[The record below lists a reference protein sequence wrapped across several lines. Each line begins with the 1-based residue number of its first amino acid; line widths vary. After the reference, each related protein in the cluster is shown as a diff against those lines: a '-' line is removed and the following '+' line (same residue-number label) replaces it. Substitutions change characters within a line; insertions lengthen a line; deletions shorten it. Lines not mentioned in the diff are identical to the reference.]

1 MQEAL
6 TKFAIDML
14 NEVAEECENKSD
26 TATGERRRAL
36 LRAAEKLPDIMSK
49 IADTQED
56 THDRHDQG
64 SSSRRVT

>member
-1 MQEAL
+1 MREAL

-26 TATGERRRAL
+26 TATGERRKVL

-49 IADTQED
+49 IADTQEIVAD
-56 THDRHDQG
+56 TQEIDD
-64 SSSRRVT
+64 SPFEK